1 MNNSI
6 GQYVKL
12 RRTAMKMSLREF
24 GALCGMSHTHIDS
37 IEKGYDP
44 RTGREVNITAQ
55 TLSKLSQALGVSEAE
70 LVGGKEEKGLSDAQL
85 KYALFGSAAVSDA
98 LLDEV
103 RRFAELIK
111 IREGL

>member
-1 MNNSI
+1 MDNNI
-6 GQYVKL
+6 GQYVKM

-55 TLSKLSQALGVSEAE
+55 TLTKLSQALGVSEAE
-70 LVGGKEEKGLSDAQL
+70 LLGAQPSQGLTDVQL
-85 KYALFGSAAVSDA
+85 KQALFESTSVSDA
-98 LLDEV
+98 LLEEV
-103 RRFAELIK
+103 RQFAKFIK
-111 IREGL
+111 AREGL